1 VKYAFIAEKQVA
13 FPVAMLCR
21 VLDVS
26 RSGFYDYLAEPE
38 TERQRRDA
46 SLAEKARAV
55 FVEHKGR
62 YGSPR
67 VCRELRER
75 GDVVSLRKV
84 AEIMRDEGLRARSKK
99 RFRATTDSKH
109 EDPIAP
115 NLLARDFTA
124 SAPNEAWV
132 TDVTAVWTHAG
143 WLFLAAIVDLFSRRL
158 VGWATSSTNDR
169 ALALDALNAAL
180 VARRPRPGLVHHSD
194 RGSPYA
200 SADYRRALERAGAVA
215 SMSRKGDCW
224 DNAVAESFFAT
235 LKTEALD
242 GHMPVDHDAATRA
255 LADYIDGYSNTK
267 RRHSFIDYESPIEF
281 KLKTQLAA
289 MAASSTCPFGGG
301 KFRHRRAIAPY
312 LDCRTG

>member
-1 VKYAFIAEKQVA
+1 MKYAFIAEKQVA
-13 FPVAMLCR
+13 FPVAVLCR

-26 RSGFYDYLAEPE
+26 RSGFYDYLAAPE

-46 SLAEKARAV
+46 CLAAKARAV
-55 FVEHKGR
+55 FVEHERR

-75 GDVVSLRKV
+75 GDVVSIKKV
-84 AEIMRDEGLRARSKK
+84 AQVMRDEGLVARPKK

-109 EDPIAP
+109 DDPIAP

-124 SAPNEAWV
+124 SGPNEAWV
-132 TDVTAVWTHAG
+132 TDVTAIWTHAG
-143 WLFLAAIVDLFSRRL
+143 WLFLAAMLDLFSRRV
-158 VGWATSSTNDR
+158 VGWATSSTNDS

-180 VARRPRPGLVHHSD
+180 VVRRPRPGLVHHSD

-200 SADYRRALERAGAVA
+200 SADYRRALERAGAIA

-235 LKTEALD
+235 LKTEALGD
-242 GHMPVDHDAATRA
+242 RIPEDHDAATRA
-255 LADYIDGYSNTK
+255 IGAYIDGYYNTK
-267 RRHSFIDYESPIEF
+267 RRHSFIDYESPVQFE
-281 KLKTQLAA
+281 LKTQLAA
-289 MAASSTCPFGGG
+289 MAA
-301 KFRHRRAIAPY
+301 
-312 LDCRTG
+312 